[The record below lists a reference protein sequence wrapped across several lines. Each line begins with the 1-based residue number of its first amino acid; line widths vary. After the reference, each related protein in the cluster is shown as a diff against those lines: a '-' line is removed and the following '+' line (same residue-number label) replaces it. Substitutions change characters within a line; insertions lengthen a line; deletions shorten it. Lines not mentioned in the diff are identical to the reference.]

1 MVCSLY
7 NGLIKEWVNK
17 ILKSDRICMKLLS
30 CQNNIKSFCFPK
42 KVSQSKTDL
51 KQFWSFDWYHFH
63 NVRLF
68 GHQYVFVLV
77 A

>member
-1 MVCSLY
+1 M
-7 NGLIKEWVNK
+7 
-17 ILKSDRICMKLLS
+17 R
-30 CQNNIKSFCFPK
+30 FCFPK

-51 KQFWSFDWYHFH
+51 KQFWSFDLYHFH

-68 GHQYVFVLV
+68 GHQYVFILV